1 MQIRNT
7 LIMAVVLI
15 LVGGFV
21 YFYEVQGR
29 AEREETERQEELLL
43 HFDSDQVTAI
53 EVTTAAG
60 TVRATKTDGDWGIV
74 APVTIGADGAAI
86 DSLVDRME
94 RGKHERLI
102 SEAATDL
109 APYGLAEPVARV
121 TLELSDGGRAAL
133 AVGNDTPVG
142 YNVYVTVGDDGDVH
156 SAMRGIKDALDKS
169 LFDLRDKSVLVFDED
184 EVRHIELSRGTFR
197 VELDAKSEN
206 DGDEAQWM
214 ATTPFE
220 GRADGDMID
229 DLLSTLYTAEATSF
243 LIDAEPTPAQ
253 LDEYGLVEPTATITL
268 RTEDDASHGLIIG
281 SAAPDEDGFY
291 AMRAGGTSVF
301 VVESDLLDDVP
312 TTVDGLRNK
321 QVIVLARAR
330 VRTLTVQRVS
340 AAPIRLE
347 RDGTDWKITE
357 PRQLEADS
365 SVVSRLLSALED
377 LRAEGFAASSASA
390 NASETI
396 VTVGLVAD
404 GDDDGVVSETIEVRT
419 GGSRSI
425 VPLSEADDEDAEELE
440 VAYVSTSLDDTVY
453 LVPTEDTSDLDLD
466 LFDLRVKTLIEFTQA
481 NLDEIRIETAGQ
493 SYTLTKAGG
502 DWSLTAG
509 GSIETSDVSDL
520 LWDLNYL
527 RMEGVTTEW
536 SGTAP
541 DLASYGLASP
551 RYRLQASIDGA
562 SVANIE
568 LGSEI
573 PSAEPDASSRAYA
586 IVEGH
591 SAVYEIAAS
600 LADALDTLVEK
611 LEGS

>member
-7 LIMAVVLI
+7 LIMAVVLV

-43 HFDSDQVTAI
+43 HFESDQVTAV
-53 EVTTAAG
+53 ELTTSAG
-60 TVRATKTDGDWGIV
+60 TLRATKVDGEWGIV
-74 APVTIGADGAAI
+74 APVTIAADGAAI
-86 DSLVDRME
+86 DSMVDRLE
-94 RGKHERLI
+94 SGKHERLI
-102 SEAATDL
+102 SEAADDL
-109 APYGLAEPVARV
+109 APYGLAEPIARV
-121 TLELSDGGRAAL
+121 TLELSDGERAIL

-142 YNVYVTVGDDGDVH
+142 SNVYVTVGEGGNVH
-156 SAMRGIKDALDKS
+156 SAVRGLKDALDKS
-169 LFDLRDKSVLVFDED
+169 LFDLRNKSVLVFDED
-184 EVRHIELSRGTFR
+184 AVRRIDLSRGTFHAALEAATGDDE
-197 VELDAKSEN
+197 EL
-206 DGDEAQWM
+206 QWR
-214 ATTPFE
+214 ATAPFD
-220 GRADGDMID
+220 GRADGDTID
-229 DLLSTLYTAEATSF
+229 DLLSTLHTAEATSF

-253 LDEYGLVEPTATITL
+253 LGEYGLVEPTATITL
-268 RTEDDASHGLIIG
+268 RTEDDASHGLVIG
-281 SAAPDEDGFY
+281 IAAPDDEGFY

-312 TTVDGLRNK
+312 ATVDGLRNK

-330 VRTLTVQRVS
+330 VRTLMVQRAG

-347 RDGTDWKITE
+347 RDGSDWKITE
-357 PRQLEADS
+357 PRQLDADS

-377 LRAEGFAASSASA
+377 LRAEGFAAASA
-390 NASETI
+390 GATLDETI
-396 VTVGLVAD
+396 VTVGMSAN
-404 GDDDGVVSETIEVRT
+404 GDEDSAVVETIEIRT
-419 GGSRSI
+419 GGTRSI
-425 VPLSEADDEDAEELE
+425 VPLSEAGDEDVEEVE
-440 VAYVSTSLDDTVY
+440 AAYVSTSLDDTVY
-453 LVPTEDTSDLDLD
+453 LVPTDDTFDLNVD
-466 LFDLRVKTLIEFTQA
+466 LFELRAKTLIEFTQA
-481 NLDEIRIETAGQ
+481 DLDEIRIETADRHY
-493 SYTLTKAGG
+493 SLSKNDS
-502 DWSLTAG
+502 DWSLADG

-520 LWDLNYL
+520 MWDLNYL

-536 SGTAP
+536 SENAP
-541 DLASYGLASP
+541 DLAAYGLASP

-568 LGSEI
+568 LGGEI

-600 LADALDTLVEK
+600 LGDALDTLVEK